1 MISNAKKSHY
11 VLTQDL
17 NRFMTN
23 NRKDHGKN
31 IFLNIAYNASAAQNI
46 RKPHKKLSK
55 NQSDKFSFIS

>member
-11 VLTQDL
+11 VLIQDL

-55 NQSDKFSFIS
+55 N